1 MGPWPAG
8 PPGAL
13 GGGGS
18 LRRTIS
24 RPAFDLG
31 QGLPASNW
39 SQLLLQDAANG
50 REGAGGVVNS
60 VCAGW
65 GATLGQNQA
74 EKSNFTEPSHKLPLM
89 LMFPLLLASPSHLF
103 LKLPERIIVV
113 SYLV

>member
-8 PPGAL
+8 LPGAL

-50 REGAGGVVNS
+50 RGR
-60 VCAGW
+60 GW
-65 GATLGQNQA
+65 GRRFGGQGSV
-74 EKSNFTEPSHKLPLM
+74 E
-89 LMFPLLLASPSHLF
+89 
-103 LKLPERIIVV
+103 ER
-113 SYLV
+113 

>member
-1 MGPWPAG
+1 MPAGQLEGEGVGPWPAG
-8 PPGAL
+8 LPGAL

-50 REGAGGVVNS
+50 QEGAGGGGLEGREVWRREDS
-60 VCAGW
+60 
-65 GATLGQNQA
+65 GASGN
-74 EKSNFTEPSHKLPLM
+74 
-89 LMFPLLLASPSHLF
+89 
-103 LKLPERIIVV
+103 
-113 SYLV
+113 